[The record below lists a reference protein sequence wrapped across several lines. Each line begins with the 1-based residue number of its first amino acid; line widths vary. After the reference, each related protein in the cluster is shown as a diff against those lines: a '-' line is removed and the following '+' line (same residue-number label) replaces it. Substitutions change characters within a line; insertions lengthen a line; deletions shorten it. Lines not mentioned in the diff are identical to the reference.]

1 MFETTSFT
9 VAQAIAAFLN
19 SGHWLDRALPARLA
33 WWTRELGQDPAGSL
47 SPETIDARPPPAARR
62 PGLCGRAHR
71 QADIGGTFNRY
82 RSSLASVY
90 KWLHKERLPP
100 RSVLSPV

>member
-71 QADIGGTFNRY
+71 QADIR
-82 RSSLASVY
+82 RHLQPLSL
-90 KWLHKERLPP
+90 KPRQRLQVAP
-100 RSVLSPV
+100 